1 MLESAREFED
11 ARVDGAGLP
20 AALGF
25 AILMALACGV
35 TGHSQT
41 PNLNPSSDITTHPGL
56 DRSQQPVI
64 STADPSD
71 LDPVAQQRRL
81 RALNIERQKEMV
93 ADANKLLKLAK
104 ELNDEVAAA
113 HEDSLTPAQIHK
125 IAEIEKLA
133 HSVKERMTVGVGQAP
148 GLEPSTV
155 VPFPVSH

>member
-1 MLESAREFED
+1 MLESARELKNT
-11 ARVDGAGLP
+11 GADSTPLR
-20 AALGF
+20 AALGVV
-25 AILMALACGV
+25 ILLALACGI

-64 STADPSD
+64 SSTDPSE

-93 ADANKLLKLAK
+93 SDANKLLRLAK

-113 HEDSLTPAQIHK
+113 HEESLTPAQLHK

-133 HSVKERMTVGVGQAP
+133 HSVKERMTIGVGQAP

-155 VPFPVSH
+155 VPFPTQH